1 LQRLVVFTHG
11 SMKCKGW
18 LRRVV
23 ADAPHE
29 LSAVIAACEGS

>member
-1 LQRLVVFTHG
+1 LQRLVVLTHG

-18 LRRVV
+18 RRRVV
-23 ADAPHE
+23 AGAPHE